1 MTTTQLQPRAQAQL
15 TEMREQLLAR
25 IEQQRGGKVSRADA
39 AYAHFDHVQDDDGQR
54 NNERDVEFAINENET
69 EKLQDIELAL
79 QRIADQSYGLC
90 INCGERIHDKRLE
103 AAPLPLDEVVEIGSR
118 VATALHELHRQHLVH
133 LDVKPENLLYATSAA
148 DSDLKIMDYGHGLLF
163 PQPPIYPS
171 IDRGRYGT
179 PGYIPP
185 EALLRS
191 ENCSPQP

>member
-69 EKLQDIELAL
+69 EQLKDIELAL

-103 AAPLPLDEVVEIGSR
+103 AAPLALRCLPCQ
-118 VATALHELHRQHLVH
+118 TAFE
-133 LDVKPENLLYATSAA
+133 K
-148 DSDLKIMDYGHGLLF
+148 
-163 PQPPIYPS
+163 QPVTI
-171 IDRGRYGT
+171 
-179 PGYIPP
+179 
-185 EALLRS
+185 
-191 ENCSPQP
+191 